1 MSRKESKLMMKTMI
15 KLRLKEI
22 QIQHRRGKQSS
33 SVFFSR
39 KLTVLQG
46 NLAYHQEE
54 HRMVK
59 QPQEMGVAV
68 VSQEVMFYIRL
79 KKAMRA

>member
-1 MSRKESKLMMKTMI
+1 MMKTMI
-15 KLRLKEI
+15 KLRRKEI

-33 SVFFSR
+33 SVFSSR
-39 KLTVLQG
+39 KLKVLQG

-54 HRMVK
+54 QQMVK
-59 QPQEMGVAV
+59 QLQEMDAAV
-68 VSQEVMFYIRL
+68 VSPEVMFYIKS